1 MKYGSFKYIYPPR
14 PEYKIPDSDLHKFDT
29 GQYICQPKYNGA
41 ACLVFTNGTELH
53 VYNRHKQ
60 ALSSWSKEID
70 FLKLAKTKNWYV
82 YAGEYLNKG
91 QLGETGVKEKD
102 KYVIWDVLVW
112 DGEYLVGKTLL
123 QRLNLLENIYPCHK
137 AVVKG
142 NTVEIYDH
150 LCCTE
155 FNGIYKA
162 PTYGTFFY
170 DLYHNIVKIP
180 LYEGLVLKK
189 IESKLGYGFNE
200 ANNSDWQV
208 KCRIYTK
215 NYQF

>member
-1 MKYGSFKYIYPPR
+1 MKYTSFKYIYPPR
-14 PEYKIPDSDLHKFDT
+14 PEYKIPATDLSKFDT

-53 VYNRHKQ
+53 VFNRHKQ
-60 ALSSWSKEID
+60 ALTSWSKEID
-70 FLKLAKTKNWYV
+70 FLKLAKTKSWYV

-91 QLGETGVKEKD
+91 QLGENGVKEKD
-102 KYVIWDVLVW
+102 KFVIWDVLVW
-112 DGEYLVGKTLL
+112 DGEYLVGSSLGS
-123 QRLNLLENIYPCHK
+123 RLTLLENIYPCAR

-142 NTVEIYDH
+142 NRVEIYDH

-162 PTYGTFFY
+162 PSYTTGFY
-170 DLYHNIVKIP
+170 NLYQEITKTP

-189 IESKLGYGFNE
+189 IDSKLGYGFNE

-208 KCRIYTK
+208 KARRETK
-215 NYQF
+215 LYQF